1 MRKKDIFYKTKRKV
15 TVLSTVIVFLCLL
28 IFAIITKALYTSI
41 VFSHI
46 DKQLMDEKNAYTN
59 VLSVGRDVRDLRGIP
74 KLPPNI
80 IMVIQGANGIA
91 LVNQNYYFD
100 SNNLPDFPENSADKI
115 VTFTSGDYTF
125 RGIKFQ
131 FNDLKISLIINV
143 DSEIQ
148 SVNQLMNSIVLS
160 FIILIIIALILS
172 YYLSSKIMK
181 PVKDA
186 YDKQVFF
193 VQDASHEMRT
203 PLAVIRGKLELLANK
218 WGDTIDNNFEHISKM
233 MSEIRGLEKLNSDL
247 LLLSK
252 EDVDGS
258 VNITEFS
265 LDDFISDVSEFYVDL
280 AEIQEKSFNVT
291 TRLDANTKVSWDYNK
306 IKRMIIIL
314 IENAF
319 KYTKENGNIQLIFED
334 AGKNIK
340 VTVKDNGIGIKEEE
354 QERIF
359 DRFFRSADVRV
370 KSISG
375 SGIGLSLLKSIAKT
389 LDIKVKLTSK
399 VAEGTEFNLL
409 IPKVIK

>member
-1 MRKKDIFYKTKRKV
+1 MRKKDIFFKTKRKV
-15 TVLSTVIVFLCLL
+15 TVLSTLIVFLCLL
-28 IFAIITKALYTSI
+28 IFAIITKTLYTSI

-46 DKQLMDEKNAYTN
+46 DKQLMNERNAYTN
-59 VLSVGRDVRDLRGIP
+59 VLSGGRDGREWRGIP

-80 IMVIQGANGIA
+80 IIVVQGGNGVA

-100 SNNLPDFPENSADKI
+100 SDNLPDFSENLEDKI

-148 SVNQLMNSIVLS
+148 SVNQLMSSIVLS
-160 FIILIIIALILS
+160 LIILIIVALILS
-172 YYLSSKIMK
+172 HYLSSKIMK
-181 PVKDA
+181 PVKEA

-218 WGDTIDNNFEHISKM
+218 WGDTIGNNFEHISKM

-258 VNITEFS
+258 VNITEF
-265 LDDFISDVSEFYVDL
+265 LLGDFINDVSEFYVDL
-280 AEIQEKSFNVT
+280 AEIQEKSF
-291 TRLDANTKVSWDYNK
+291 KVIKSVKPDIKVNWDYNK
-306 IKRMIIIL
+306 VKRMIIIL

-319 KYTKENGNIQLIFED
+319 KYTKDNGLIELLFED
-334 AGKNIK
+334 VGKNIK
-340 VTVKDNGIGIKEEE
+340 VTVKDNGIGIKEED

-399 VAEGTEFNLL
+399 VAEGTEFNLI

>member
-1 MRKKDIFYKTKRKV
+1 MRKNDIFFKTKRKV
-15 TVLSTVIVFLCLL
+15 TILSTLIVFLCLV
-28 IFAIITKALYTSI
+28 IFSIITKTLYTSI

-46 DKQLMDEKNAYTN
+46 DKQLMDERNVYTN
-59 VLSVGRDVRDLRGIP
+59 VINGGRDGRDWRGIP

-80 IMVIQGANGIA
+80 IMVVQGGNGVA

-100 SNNLPDFPENSADKI
+100 SENLPDFPENSEDKI
-115 VTFTSGDYTF
+115 VTFTSEDYTF

-148 SVNQLMNSIVLS
+148 SVNQLMSSIVLS
-160 FIILIIIALILS
+160 LIILIIVALILS
-172 YYLSSKIMK
+172 HYLSSKIMK
-181 PVKDA
+181 PVKEA

-233 MSEIRGLEKLNSDL
+233 MSEVRGLEKLNSDL

-258 VNITEFS
+258 INITEFS
-265 LDDFISDVSEFYVDL
+265 LDEFIRDVSEFYIDL
-280 AEIQEKSFNVT
+280 AEIQEKSF
-291 TRLDANTKVSWDYNK
+291 KVIKSIKPDIKVNWDYNK
-306 IKRMIIIL
+306 VKRMIIIL

-319 KYTKENGNIQLIFED
+319 KYTKDNGVIELAFED
-334 AGKNIK
+334 VGKNIK

-370 KSISG
+370 KGISG

-389 LDIKVKLTSK
+389 LDIKIKLTSK
-399 VAEGTEFNLL
+399 EFEGTEFNLF
-409 IPKVIK
+409 IPKIIK

>member
-1 MRKKDIFYKTKRKV
+1 MNKKDIFFRTKRKV
-15 TVLSTVIVFLCLL
+15 TILSTFIVFLCLF
-28 IFAIITKALYTSI
+28 IFAIITKTLYTSI

-46 DKQLMDEKNAYTN
+46 DKQLMDERNAYIS
-59 VLSVGRDVRDLRGIP
+59 VLNANRGIP

-80 IMVIQGANGIA
+80 IMIVQDGNGGV
-91 LVNQNYYFD
+91 LMNQNYYFD
-100 SNNLPDFPENSADKI
+100 SDNLPSFPDNSEDKI
-115 VTFTSGDYTF
+115 VTLTSGEYAF
-125 RGIKFQ
+125 RGIKFK
-131 FNDLKISLIINV
+131 FGDVHISLVINV
-143 DSEIQ
+143 DSELQ
-148 SVNQLMNSIVLS
+148 SINQLMRSIVLS
-160 FIILIIIALILS
+160 LIILIIIALILS

-181 PVKDA
+181 PVKEA

-233 MSEIRGLEKLNSDL
+233 MSEVRGLEKLNSDL

-252 EDVDGS
+252 EDIDGNI
-258 VNITEFS
+258 NITEFS
-265 LDDFISDVSEFYVDL
+265 LKEFIRDISDFYIDL
-280 AEIQEKSFNVT
+280 AEIQEKSFKVIEK
-291 TRLDANTKVSWDYNK
+291 LDTNIKVNWDYNK
-306 IKRMIIIL
+306 VKRMIIIL
-314 IENAF
+314 IENSF
-319 KYTKENGNIQLIFED
+319 KYTKDNAEIKLIFED
-334 AGKNIK
+334 SGKNIK
-340 VTVKDNGIGIKEEE
+340 VTVKDNGIGIKEED

-389 LDIKVKLTSK
+389 LDIKIKLTSK

>member
-59 VLSVGRDVRDLRGIP
+59 VLSLGRDVRDLRGIP

-291 TRLDANTKVSWDYNK
+291 TRLDANTKVNWDYNK

-319 KYTKENGNIQLIFED
+319 KYTKENGNIQLVFED
-334 AGKNIK
+334 VGKNIK

>member
-1 MRKKDIFYKTKRKV
+1 MRKSDIFFKTKRKV
-15 TVLSTVIVFLCLL
+15 IILSLSIVFICLL
-28 IFAIITKALYTSI
+28 IFAIITKTLYTSI

-46 DKQLMDEKNAYTN
+46 DQQLMNERNTYSNAMNT
-59 VLSVGRDVRDLRGIP
+59 GRDVREWRGIP

-80 IMVIQGANGIA
+80 IMIIQTGNGVA
-91 LVNQNYYFD
+91 LMNQNYYFD
-100 SNNLPDFPENSADKI
+100 SDNLPVFPDNSEDEI
-115 VTFTSGDYTF
+115 VTLTFGEYTF
-125 RGIKFQ
+125 RGIKFK
-131 FNDLKISLIINV
+131 FNDLVVSLLINV

-148 SVNQLMNSIVLS
+148 SVNQLMSSIILS
-160 FIILIIIALILS
+160 FVILIIIALVLS

-181 PVKDA
+181 PVKEA

-233 MSEIRGLEKLNSDL
+233 MSEVRGLEKLNSDL

-258 VNITEFS
+258 INITEFS
-265 LDDFISDVSEFYVDL
+265 LNDFITDLSEFYIDL
-280 AEIQEKSFNVT
+280 AEIQEKTFEVKTVDSD
-291 TRLDANTKVSWDYNK
+291 LKVSWDYNK

-319 KYTKENGNIQLIFED
+319 KYTGDNGKIQLSFED

-340 VTVKDNGIGIKEEE
+340 VTVKDNGIGIKEED
-354 QERIF
+354 QKRIF

-370 KSISG
+370 KNISG
-375 SGIGLSLLKSIAKT
+375 SGIGLSLLKSISKT

-399 VAEGTEFNLL
+399 ELVGTEFTLL
-409 IPKVIK
+409 IPKSIK

>member
-1 MRKKDIFYKTKRKV
+1 MNKKDIFFKTKRKV
-15 TVLSTVIVFLCLL
+15 TILSTFIVFLCLF
-28 IFAIITKALYTSI
+28 IFAIITKTLYTSI

-46 DKQLMDEKNAYTN
+46 DKQLMDERNAYIS
-59 VLSVGRDVRDLRGIP
+59 VLNANRGIP

-80 IMVIQGANGIA
+80 IMIVQDGNGGV
-91 LVNQNYYFD
+91 LMNQNYYFD
-100 SNNLPDFPENSADKI
+100 SDNLPSFPDNSEDKI
-115 VTFTSGDYTF
+115 VTLTSGEYAF
-125 RGIKFQ
+125 RGIKFK
-131 FNDLKISLIINV
+131 FGDVHISLVINV
-143 DSEIQ
+143 DSELQ
-148 SVNQLMNSIVLS
+148 SINQLMRSIVLS
-160 FIILIIIALILS
+160 LIILIIIALILS

-181 PVKDA
+181 PVKEA

-233 MSEIRGLEKLNSDL
+233 MSEVRGLEKLNSDL

-252 EDVDGS
+252 EDIDGNI
-258 VNITEFS
+258 NITEFS
-265 LDDFISDVSEFYVDL
+265 LKEFIRDISDFYIDL
-280 AEIQEKSFNVT
+280 AEIQEKSFKVIEK
-291 TRLDANTKVSWDYNK
+291 LDTNIKVNWDYNK
-306 IKRMIIIL
+306 VKRMIIIL
-314 IENAF
+314 IENSF
-319 KYTKENGNIQLIFED
+319 KYTKDNAEIKLIFED
-334 AGKNIK
+334 SGKNIK
-340 VTVKDNGIGIKEEE
+340 VTVKDNGIGIKEED

-389 LDIKVKLTSK
+389 LDIKIKLTSK

>member
-1 MRKKDIFYKTKRKV
+1 
-15 TVLSTVIVFLCLL
+15 
-28 IFAIITKALYTSI
+28 FAIITKALYTSI

-291 TRLDANTKVSWDYNK
+291 TRLDANTKVNWDYNK
-306 IKRMIIIL
+306 IKRM
-314 IENAF
+314 
-319 KYTKENGNIQLIFED
+319 
-334 AGKNIK
+334 
-340 VTVKDNGIGIKEEE
+340 
-354 QERIF
+354 
-359 DRFFRSADVRV
+359 
-370 KSISG
+370 
-375 SGIGLSLLKSIAKT
+375 
-389 LDIKVKLTSK
+389 
-399 VAEGTEFNLL
+399 
-409 IPKVIK
+409 

>member
-1 MRKKDIFYKTKRKV
+1 MRKKDIFFKTKRKV

-28 IFAIITKALYTSI
+28 IFAIITKTLYTSI

-46 DKQLMDEKNAYTN
+46 DKQLMDERNSYIN
-59 VLSVGRDVRDLRGIP
+59 VVNGGRDGRDWRGIP

-80 IMVIQGANGIA
+80 IMVVQGGNGVA

-100 SNNLPDFPENSADKI
+100 SENLPDFPENSEDKI
-115 VTFTSGDYTF
+115 VTFTSGAYTF

-148 SVNQLMNSIVLS
+148 SVNQLMSSIVLS

-181 PVKDA
+181 PVKEA

-218 WGDTIDNNFEHISKM
+218 WGDTVGNNFDHISKM
-233 MSEIRGLEKLNSDL
+233 MSEVRGLEKLNSDL

-265 LDDFISDVSEFYVDL
+265 LDEFIEDVSEFYVDL
-280 AEIQEKSFNVT
+280 AEIQEKSFDITIN
-291 TRLDANTKVSWDYNK
+291 LDANIKVNWDYNK

-319 KYTKENGNIQLIFED
+319 KYTKENGSIQLIFED
-334 AGKNIK
+334 VGKNIK
-340 VTVKDNGIGIKEEE
+340 VTVKDNGIGIKEDE

-409 IPKVIK
+409 IPKIIK

>member
-1 MRKKDIFYKTKRKV
+1 MRKNDIFFKTKRKV
-15 TVLSTVIVFLCLL
+15 TILSTLIVFLCLV
-28 IFAIITKALYTSI
+28 IFSIITKTLYTSI

-46 DKQLMDEKNAYTN
+46 DKQLMDERNVYTN
-59 VLSVGRDVRDLRGIP
+59 VINGGRDGRDWRGIP

-80 IMVIQGANGIA
+80 IMVVQGGNGVA

-100 SNNLPDFPENSADKI
+100 SENLPDFPENSEDKI
-115 VTFTSGDYTF
+115 VTFTYEDYTF

-148 SVNQLMNSIVLS
+148 SVNQLMSSIVLS
-160 FIILIIIALILS
+160 LIILIIVALILS
-172 YYLSSKIMK
+172 HYLSSKIMK
-181 PVKDA
+181 PVKEA

-233 MSEIRGLEKLNSDL
+233 MSEVRGLEKLNSDL

-258 VNITEFS
+258 INITEFS
-265 LDDFISDVSEFYVDL
+265 LDEFIRDVSEFYIDL
-280 AEIQEKSFNVT
+280 AEIQEKSF
-291 TRLDANTKVSWDYNK
+291 KVIKSIKPDIKVNWDYNK
-306 IKRMIIIL
+306 VKRMIIIL

-319 KYTKENGNIQLIFED
+319 KYTKDNGVIELAFED
-334 AGKNIK
+334 VGKNIK

-370 KSISG
+370 KSITG

-409 IPKVIK
+409 IPKTIK

>member
-1 MRKKDIFYKTKRKV
+1 MNKKDIFFKTKRKV
-15 TVLSTVIVFLCLL
+15 TILSTFIVFLCLF
-28 IFAIITKALYTSI
+28 IFAIITKTLYTSI

-46 DKQLMDEKNAYTN
+46 DKQLMDERNAYIS
-59 VLSVGRDVRDLRGIP
+59 VLNANRGIP

-80 IMVIQGANGIA
+80 IMIVQDGNGGV
-91 LVNQNYYFD
+91 LMNQNYYFD
-100 SNNLPDFPENSADKI
+100 SDNLPSFPDNSEDKI
-115 VTFTSGDYTF
+115 VTLTSGEYAF
-125 RGIKFQ
+125 RGIKFK
-131 FNDLKISLIINV
+131 FGDVHISLVINV
-143 DSEIQ
+143 DSELQ
-148 SVNQLMNSIVLS
+148 SINQLMRSIVLS
-160 FIILIIIALILS
+160 LIILIIIALILS

-181 PVKDA
+181 PVKEA

-233 MSEIRGLEKLNSDL
+233 MSEVRGLEKLNSDL

-252 EDVDGS
+252 EDIDGNI
-258 VNITEFS
+258 NITEFS
-265 LDDFISDVSEFYVDL
+265 LKEFIRDISDFYIDL
-280 AEIQEKSFNVT
+280 AEIQEKSFKVIEK
-291 TRLDANTKVSWDYNK
+291 LDTNIKVNWDYNK
-306 IKRMIIIL
+306 VKRMIIIL
-314 IENAF
+314 IENSF
-319 KYTKENGNIQLIFED
+319 KYTKDNAEIKLIFED
-334 AGKNIK
+334 SGKNIK
-340 VTVKDNGIGIKEEE
+340 VTVKDNGIGIKEED

-389 LDIKVKLTSK
+389 LDIKIKLTSK

-409 IPKVIK
+409 ISKVIK

>member
-1 MRKKDIFYKTKRKV
+1 MSKKDIFFKTKRKV
-15 TVLSTVIVFLCLL
+15 TLLSTFIVFLCLF
-28 IFAIITKALYTSI
+28 IFAIITKTLYTSI

-46 DKQLMDEKNAYTN
+46 DKQLMDERNAYIN
-59 VLSVGRDVRDLRGIP
+59 VLNTNRGIP

-80 IMVIQGANGIA
+80 IMIVQDGNGGV
-91 LVNQNYYFD
+91 LMNQNYYFD
-100 SNNLPDFPENSADKI
+100 SDNLPSFPINSEDKI
-115 VTFTSGDYTF
+115 VTLTSGEYTF
-125 RGIKFQ
+125 RGIKFK
-131 FNDLKISLIINV
+131 FSDVHISLIINV
-143 DSEIQ
+143 DSELQ
-148 SVNQLMNSIVLS
+148 SINQLMRSIVLS
-160 FIILIIIALILS
+160 LIILIIIALILS

-181 PVKDA
+181 PVKEA

-233 MSEIRGLEKLNSDL
+233 MSEVRGLEKLNSDL

-252 EDVDGS
+252 EDIDGNI
-258 VNITEFS
+258 NITEFF
-265 LDDFISDVSEFYVDL
+265 LDEFIRDVSEFYIDL
-280 AEIQEKSFNVT
+280 AEIQEKSFKVIEK
-291 TRLDANTKVSWDYNK
+291 LDTNIKVNWDYNK
-306 IKRMIIIL
+306 VKRMIIIL
-314 IENAF
+314 IENSF
-319 KYTKENGNIQLIFED
+319 KYTKDNAEIKLIFED
-334 AGKNIK
+334 SGKNIK
-340 VTVKDNGIGIKEEE
+340 VTVKDNGIGIKEED

-389 LDIKVKLTSK
+389 LDIKIKLTSK